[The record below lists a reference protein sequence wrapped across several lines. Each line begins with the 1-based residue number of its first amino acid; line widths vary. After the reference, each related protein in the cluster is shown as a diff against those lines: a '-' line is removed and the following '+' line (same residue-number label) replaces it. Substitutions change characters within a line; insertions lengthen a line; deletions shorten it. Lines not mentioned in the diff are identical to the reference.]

1 MGWRMHSHR
10 LVMGVALLAGL
21 VMVVGYQLLSGVPSS
36 FLLGGALVQ
45 TSDVTTIV
53 VDAGHGGYDSGSIS
67 ASGVLE
73 KDVTLE
79 VASLVG
85 ERLQEAGYA
94 LVYTRTSDEVSWP
107 SDNSA
112 DLAAR
117 VETAIEAEADYDL
130 SIHLNASVYGVGAR
144 GFEIDADPDDAE
156 MWAMASAVEEQLAA
170 LDFSE
175 DRGVKDAWDSQLY
188 VICRNPIPAL
198 LVEMGFIS
206 DSQDIDYI
214 LSHPHLLADAIAQ
227 GVIDSL
233 EAE

>member
-21 VMVVGYQLLSGVPSS
+21 VMIVGYLLLSGVPSS
-36 FLLGGALVQ
+36 FLLSGALVQ

-53 VDAGHGGYDSGSIS
+53 VDAGHGGY
-67 ASGVLE
+67 
-73 KDVTLE
+73 
-79 VASLVG
+79 
-85 ERLQEAGYA
+85 
-94 LVYTRTSDEVSWP
+94 
-107 SDNSA
+107 
-112 DLAAR
+112 
-117 VETAIEAEADYDL
+117 
-130 SIHLNASVYGVGAR
+130 ASVYGDGAR
-144 GFEIDADPDDAE
+144 GFEIYADPDDAE

-188 VICRNPIPAL
+188 VICRNPIPSL

-214 LSHPHLLADAIAQ
+214 LSHSRLLADAIAQ
-227 GVIDSL
+227 GIIDSL
-233 EAE
+233 EAK

>member
-10 LVMGVALLAGL
+10 LVMGAVVLAGL
-21 VMVVGYQLLSGVPSS
+21 VMIVGYLLSGVPSS

-79 VASLVG
+79 VALLVG

-94 LVYTRTSDEVSWP
+94 VVYTRTGDEVSWP

-117 VETAIEAEADYDL
+117 VETAIEAEADYYL
-130 SIHLNASVYGVGAR
+130 SIHLNASVVGDGVR
-144 GFEIDADPDDAE
+144 GFEIYADPDDAE

-188 VICRNPIPAL
+188 VICHNPIPSL

-206 DSQDIDYI
+206 DSLDIDYI
-214 LSHPHLLADAIAQ
+214 LSHPHLLADAITQ
-227 GVIDSL
+227 GIIDSL

>member
-21 VMVVGYQLLSGVPSS
+21 VMIVGYLLSGVPSS

-79 VASLVG
+79 VALLVG

-94 LVYTRTSDEVSWP
+94 VVYTRTGDEVSWP

-117 VETAIEAEADYDL
+117 VETAIEAEADYYL
-130 SIHLNASVYGVGAR
+130 SIHLNASVVGDGVR
-144 GFEIDADPDDAE
+144 GFEIYADPDDAE

-188 VICRNPIPAL
+188 VICRNPIPSL
-198 LVEMGFIS
+198 LVETGFIS

-233 EAE
+233 EAK

>member
-1 MGWRMHSHR
+1 
-10 LVMGVALLAGL
+10 MGVALLAGL

-53 VDAGHGGYDSGSIS
+53 VDAGHGSYDSGSIS

-73 KDVTLE
+73 KDVT
-79 VASLVG
+79 
-85 ERLQEAGYA
+85 
-94 LVYTRTSDEVSWP
+94 
-107 SDNSA
+107 
-112 DLAAR
+112 
-117 VETAIEAEADYDL
+117 
-130 SIHLNASVYGVGAR
+130 
-144 GFEIDADPDDAE
+144 
-156 MWAMASAVEEQLAA
+156 

-188 VICRNPIPAL
+188 VICRNPIPSL

-206 DSQDIDYI
+206 DAQDIDYI